1 MNLSK
6 VKKMASDAKTY
17 WKRPMPGKYMPF
29 KEITAYSVGG
39 IGVYFLIFVFSS
51 LLSVQLT

>member
-6 VKKMASDAKTY
+6 VKKIASDAKTY

-39 IGVYFLIFVFSS
+39 IGVYFLIF
-51 LLSVQLT
+51 